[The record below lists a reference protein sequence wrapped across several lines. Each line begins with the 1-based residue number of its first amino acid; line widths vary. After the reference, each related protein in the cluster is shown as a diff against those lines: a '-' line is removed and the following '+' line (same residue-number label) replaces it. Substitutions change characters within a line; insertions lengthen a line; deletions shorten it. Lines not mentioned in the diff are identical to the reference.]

1 MGGALLPYF
10 IPFGVALAAGGAL
23 RLALGSERNVVFG
36 PLAIL
41 FGLAAAW
48 QWLLPQPWV
57 PIDGASRVIHI
68 AIGGFVIGT
77 ALHFFQFSL
86 KVYLTVISLF
96 ALGSVWA
103 SVTGALL
110 GPPPG
115 EAGGWL
121 RLVIYLVL
129 WAGLMRRLN
138 TLREEGPSALVIL
151 FMLAIGLGLAGQMSG
166 DGPIAAVAYCLAAA
180 LVGYMLLAWVLAF
193 PVGLSAVFGVG
204 GAVLAIGMALAATQA
219 QTSPIALL
227 FLILVPLA
235 DGTAKRLP
243 LGPAPFRPVTYPLAL
258 MAVAALPVAVATT
271 VAFLSAAR

>member
-1 MGGALLPYF
+1 MAGALLPYF
-10 IPFGVALAAGGAL
+10 IPFGVALAVGGAL
-23 RLALGSERNVVFG
+23 RLVLGSDRNVHFG
-36 PLAIL
+36 ALAIL

-77 ALHFFQFSL
+77 ALSLAQPSL
-86 KVYLTVISLF
+86 KVQIAAAALF

-121 RLVIYLVL
+121 RLVLYLVL
-129 WAGLMRRLN
+129 WVGLLRRLYN
-138 TLREEGPSALVIL
+138 LRDEGPSALVIL
-151 FMLAIGLGLAGQMSG
+151 FMLSIGLGLAGQMSG
-166 DGPIAAVAYCLAAA
+166 DGAIAAVAYCLAAA
-180 LVGYMLLAWVLAF
+180 VAGYLVLAWVLAV
-193 PVGLSAVFGVG
+193 PLGLAAVFGIG
-204 GAVLAIGMALAATQA
+204 GATLALVMALAAPDA
-219 QTSPIALL
+219 ETSPIALL
-227 FLILVPLA
+227 FLVLVPLA

-243 LGPAPFRPVTYPLAL
+243 LGPAPLRPVTYPFAL
-258 MAVAALPVAVATT
+258 LAVAALPVAVATT